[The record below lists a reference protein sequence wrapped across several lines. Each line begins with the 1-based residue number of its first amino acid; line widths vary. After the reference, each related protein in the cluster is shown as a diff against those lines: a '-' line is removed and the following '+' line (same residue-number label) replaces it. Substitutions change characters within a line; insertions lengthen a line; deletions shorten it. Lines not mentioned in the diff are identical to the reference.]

1 MGVPW
6 SYITEEEA
14 EANRKLNKKLVY
26 KEPEPYP
33 FTHPIREVPSYARIK
48 RKKYE

>member
-6 SYITEEEA
+6 SHITEEEA
-14 EANRKLNKKLVY
+14 EANRKLNKKLFS

-33 FTHPIREVPSYARIK
+33 FTHPIREVPSYSRIK
-48 RKKYE
+48 GRRYE